1 MNVHAIFL
9 VAAREVR
16 AALRSRWFAL
26 AAGAFLALSLAI
38 AWLGLAGAQRS
49 GLAGFD
55 RTTASVL
62 NLALLFVPLVTLS
75 VGGMSLAGELE
86 DGSLAQ
92 LLAQPLSRAEV
103 YAGKYLGLLAAV
115 SAAVLGGF
123 GAAGLVVGWNA
134 GSGNAPAFVALV
146 GLLVAL
152 SAATLAMGMLLSAAL
167 ANRARVVGA
176 SFVLWLALVYLG
188 DLGTIGL
195 VIARNLAPPRVFAL
209 ALLNPVQEAR
219 VLGTLALSNRPEVLG
234 PAALYGL
241 DTFGPKG
248 MPAVM
253 LGGLALAGLLP
264 FAAGYALFR
273 RTVVL

>member
-1 MNVHAIFL
+1 MRPSSIAL

-26 AAGAFLALSLAI
+26 AAGGFLVLSLAI
-38 AWLGLAGAQRS
+38 AWLGLAGAHRS

-86 DGSLAQ
+86 DGSLAL
-92 LLAQPLSRAEV
+92 LLAQPVTRLEV
-103 YAGKYLGLLAAV
+103 YAGKYLGLLVAV
-115 SAAVLGGF
+115 GSAVLAGF
-123 GAAGLVVGWNA
+123 GLAGLVVGIAA
-134 GSGNAPAFVALV
+134 GGGNLTAFLALVAL
-146 GLLVAL
+146 LLVL

-167 ANRARVVGA
+167 GSRARVVGA
-176 SFVLWLALVYLG
+176 SFVLWLALVYLA

-195 VIARNLAPPRVFAL
+195 VIARNLEPSRIFAL
-209 ALLNPVQEAR
+209 ALFNPIQEAR
-219 VLGTLALSNRPEVLG
+219 ILGTLALTTRPEVLG

-241 DTFGPKG
+241 DRFGALG

-253 LGGLALAGLLP
+253 VAGLVLAGFVPVVL
-264 FAAGYALFR
+264 GYALFR